1 MKKIFKMIV
10 IVIVILF
17 LGILTLFCIKIN
29 KISLIENIRQKIAQV
44 GENIQTANEITTID
58 VTDLEDNGDLEH
70 EHIIKT
76 MYDENKH
83 WEECNVCG
91 VKMNVN
97 DHSYTTTWSNGSE
110 SCYYTN
116 SYRKV
121 CSCGYS
127 IEGHKPCV
135 WDGKSYI
142 QQNMVHFRKCSKC

>member
-76 MYDENKH
+76 MYDENEVTH
-83 WEECNVCG
+83 NYNVVWALG
-91 VKMNVN
+91 
-97 DHSYTTTWSNGSE
+97 YE
-110 SCYYTN
+110 SCRDDNYAVYI
-116 SYRKV
+116 

-127 IEGHKPCV
+127 YIWHKPCV
-135 WDGKSYI
+135 WKGQYTCNTYDHGLLCAVCGQVIAY
-142 QQNMVHFRKCSKC
+142 NYYYGAY